1 MAISSFLSIPDSYIV
16 ALLEISSKSVIPGV
30 AIVFSIFAV
39 SKGNSKSKSKF
50 KIKNQK
56 RTGKYLFIY
65 LLTKVE

>member
-16 ALLEISSKSVIPGV
+16 ALLEISSKSVIPGSYC
-30 AIVFSIFAV
+30 ILHLCSI
-39 SKGNSKSKSKF
+39 KRKF
-50 KIKNQK
+50 KIKIKIQNQNQK